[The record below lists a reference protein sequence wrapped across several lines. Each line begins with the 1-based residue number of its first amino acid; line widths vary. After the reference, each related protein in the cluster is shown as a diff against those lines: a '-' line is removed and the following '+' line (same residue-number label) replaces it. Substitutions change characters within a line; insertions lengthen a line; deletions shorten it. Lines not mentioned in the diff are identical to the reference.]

1 MNKQKI
7 NEILDKFQF
16 FLGQRAG
23 RELWASKPEEIQNKD
38 IEDFNND
45 VELIRKEINSWR
57 RTWFSKLL
65 KLQAKNAT
73 DSLTRRPEMK
83 VYPTNYSNI
92 LVSDIMEI
100 QGWST

>member
-1 MNKQKI
+1 MDKQKI

-45 VELIRKEINSWR
+45 IELIRKRDKQLTQQVIFQNY
-57 RTWFSKLL
+57 
-65 KLQAKNAT
+65 
-73 DSLTRRPEMK
+73 LTRK
-83 VYPTNYSNI
+83 
-92 LVSDIMEI
+92 
-100 QGWST
+100 